1 MADFMKTFRL
11 TIVVVVSALFLAT
24 ANAMP
29 DLGRETG
36 KFIRSDE
43 PTPKDVRT
51 FEPAKKEPA
60 EASSS
65 FLAPVRP
72 TTNLSFLAPVRPT
85 TNLSFL
91 APVRPTTNLSF
102 LAPVRPTVSLSFL
115 SPFRPPVSL
124 DFLASWRYEGNGVAL

>member
-1 MADFMKTFRL
+1 MAGFMKTFRL

-72 TTNLSFLAPVRPT
+72 ATY
-85 TNLSFL
+85 LSFL